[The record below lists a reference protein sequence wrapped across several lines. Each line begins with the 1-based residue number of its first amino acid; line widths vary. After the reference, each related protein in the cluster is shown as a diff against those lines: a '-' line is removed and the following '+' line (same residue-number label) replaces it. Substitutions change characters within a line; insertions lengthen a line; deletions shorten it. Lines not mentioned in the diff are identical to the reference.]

1 MIGPDDIAA
10 FAAENAD
17 HIEAAKEMRRRAE
30 KGLPVDRWG
39 SEDAMFAAAK
49 GIYAM
54 EQLLAI
60 YADASANMLAEIQR
74 ANKEA
79 MGVYDRGGH
88 ETA

>member
-10 FAAENAD
+10 FAEQHAD
-17 HIEAAKEMRRRAE
+17 HIEAARELRRRAE

-39 SEDAMFAAAK
+39 SEDAMFAAAR

-54 EQLLAI
+54 EQLLTI

-74 ANKEA
+74 ANTEA
-79 MGVYDRGGH
+79 MGVFDRGGK